1 MPRAMGDDMRI
12 VMTVL
17 FALVMLATGR
27 TAWADGFLEV
37 VHDQANTTGTFGD
50 WDSFDHKTFSIYL
63 SNTGDASL
71 SYTLTMPGHDDA
83 HASNYPAGRYCD
95 APFLALG
102 MNSEDDE
109 ITGTI
114 DPGNVEKVDFTF
126 DADMIPFLGVGQH
139 TTKVFIQVDGGS
151 APLEVSVPMM
161 VNSAGVAPDNDVP
174 IKFEITT
181 DAEYVIRSPARGNAD
196 GIRENRC
203 KYFDNRLATTTSGE
217 PQTRYGHDQ
226 YHSVWFAIPSP
237 VTSEAT
243 EVTLILRRLVAE
255 SSSSDWVLSPW
266 FLPQGKELRE
276 DNLQPVPFVNTTDMG
291 GEVITVPITK
301 DGEYYLSVSG
311 PTASDEGGF
320 AIERYESAFADSV
333 LAVTPMDTGLDQEG
347 EWRVSLPQIE
357 RTYTISNT
365 GGELIDYNV
374 TINGTAGYEFHN
386 STTSGTLGI
395 NESRTIT
402 IRSNPDYI
410 ENFLAAGE
418 HMTQVYF
425 ESFTND
431 NYPGRPGPGTTW
443 RNLRTYLVNPGPPD
457 NDDPDGARALSANSG
472 SITDDNRYAERLSA
486 GEPLIDNH
494 VPQYSLWYKWTP
506 PVTAQMTLTTT
517 KAPFPDEWYTPMAV
531 YQRTPADRPE
541 GYAPLALGYTDLT
554 QIAASFCKQDTQGKC
569 TETWS
574 EIVFDAQ
581 KGVEYFI
588 QLATN
593 DASNWGQVQL
603 NWSSA
608 EPQSNMRAAVL
619 PTSRAGRVGQLLTA
633 YGALTNT
640 AETQAQNCGLS
651 IPASTDAQ
659 FTWQTTNALN
669 QLTGS
674 PETGA
679 NIDAGATQNYVFGAI
694 PNMELHSQEISVV
707 FTCDNDNPAPSTT
720 GLNRFT
726 LTALN
731 EDTPDM
737 VTVGA
742 TQNNDGIV
750 TVPDPGGNAGFFSAA
765 TYNNGA
771 SGNVIAKVND
781 GGKMLSARYYVC
793 QTDPSTGACL
803 GNLKQNETGP
813 LGMNQFE
820 TATWA
825 VFIFADDLIQ
835 FVPAQ
840 ARVYLEFF
848 SAVNGYKI
856 GGTSVAIR
864 TESQPD

>member
-1 MPRAMGDDMRI
+1 MR
-12 VMTVL
+12 TVIGIL
-17 FALVMLATGR
+17 FVFLLLTTGR

-37 VHDQANTTGTFGD
+37 VHDEANTTGTFGD
-50 WDSFDHKTFSIYL
+50 WASFDHYEFSIYL
-63 SNTGDASL
+63 SNTGDEAL
-71 SYTLTMPGHDDA
+71 SYTLSIPGHDDA
-83 HASNYPAGRYCD
+83 HASNYPAGKYCD
-95 APFLALG
+95 APFLADG
-102 MNSEDDE
+102 MTSEDDE
-109 ITGTI
+109 ITGNI
-114 DPGNVEKVDFTF
+114 DAGGLKQINFTF
-126 DADMIPFLGVGQH
+126 DPDMIPFLGVGQH
-139 TTKVFIQVDGGS
+139 STKIYIEYDDHPD
-151 APLEVSVPMM
+151 ALEVSVPMT
-161 VNSAGVAPDNDVP
+161 VNSAGIAPDNDVP
-174 IKFEITT
+174 IKLDIST
-181 DAEYVIRSPARGNAD
+181 DAEYIIRTPARGSAD
-196 GIRENRC
+196 GISENRC
-203 KYFDNRLATTTSGE
+203 QYFDNRLATTTSGE
-217 PQTRYGHDQ
+217 PQTRYGDDQ

-237 VTSEAT
+237 VTSDVK

-255 SSSSDWVLSPW
+255 SASRAWVLSPW
-266 FLPQGKELRE
+266 FLPNGKELRE
-276 DNLQPVPFVNTTDMG
+276 DNLQPVPFVNTTNMG
-291 GEVITVPITK
+291 GEVITVPITN
-301 DGEYYLSVSG
+301 DVDYYLSVSG
-311 PTASDEGGF
+311 PAASDEGGF
-320 AIERYESAFADSV
+320 AIERYEPEFVAEPV
-333 LAVTPMDTGLDQEG
+333 LAVTPMDTGLDQQG

-357 RTYTISNT
+357 RTYAIKNES
-365 GGELIDYNV
+365 GDLIDYNV

-395 NESRTIT
+395 GESRNIT
-402 IRSNPDYI
+402 VRSNPDYI

-418 HMTQVYF
+418 HTTQVYF

-443 RNLRTYLVNPGPPD
+443 RNLRTYLVNPGPPE
-457 NDDPDGARALSANSG
+457 NDDPDGARALGANSG

-494 VPQYSLWYKWTP
+494 IPQYSLWYKWTP

-541 GYAPLALGYTDLT
+541 GSAPFAVGYADLT
-554 QIAASFCKQDTQGKC
+554 QVAENFCKQNAQGQC

-603 NWSSA
+603 NWSTS

-640 AETQAQNCGLS
+640 AESQAQNCGIS
-651 IPASTDAQ
+651 VPASTDAQ

-694 PNMELHSQEISVV
+694 PNMEMHSQEISVV
-707 FTCDNDNPAPSTT
+707 FMCDNDNPVPSTS

-737 VTVGA
+737 VSVGA

-771 SGNVIAKVND
+771 SGNVVAKVND
-781 GGKMLSARYYVC
+781 GGNMLSARYYVC
-793 QTDPSTGACL
+793 QTDPSTGVCL
-803 GNLKQNETGP
+803 GNLTQDETGP

-825 VFIFADDLIQ
+825 VFIYADDLIQ
-835 FVPAQ
+835 FVPEQ

-848 SAVNGYKI
+848 SAVTGYKI
-856 GGTSVAIR
+856 GGTSVAIC
-864 TESQPD
+864 TASQPD